1 MLISHKYKFIF
12 IKTRKTAST
21 SVQVLFAS
29 LMAKGDIIVPPVG
42 RSPFLMRVERDIS
55 KCLPRVVRAAIFRP
69 DIRGPHAWAR
79 RVKQR
84 VGAEVFDSYF
94 KFCVEREPVDK
105 CISQY
110 SWLKKKPPSH
120 YSKRQF
126 ERLTWE
132 EFIARK
138 GLLPIDTRLFTDE
151 KGNLMVDRIL
161 HYNNL
166 REELQ
171 QIIKELGCKLDV
183 DTLTHQHS
191 LMRDSAINLKEAE
204 IAYIYE
210 AFAES
215 NRYTGYKIEDCKF
228 KKPSKCG
235 ITVT

>member
-55 KCLPRVVRAAIFRP
+55 KCLPRVVRAAVFRP
-69 DIRGPHAWAR
+69 DVRGPHAWAR

-138 GLLPIDTRLFTDE
+138 GLLPIDTRLFTDR
-151 KGNLMVDRIL
+151 KGNLMMDRIL
-161 HYNNL
+161 RYEDL
-166 REELQ
+166 KEELQ
-171 QIIKELGCKLDV
+171 QVAAEVGIKIHIDA
-183 DTLTHQHS
+183 LTHHHK
-191 LMRDSAINLKEAE
+191 LTRTFKIDPREAE
-204 IAYIYE
+204 VEHIYE
-210 AFAES
+210 AFTES
-215 NRYTGYKIEDCKF
+215 NRHTGYKIEDYR
-228 KKPSKCG
+228 G
-235 ITVT
+235 TR